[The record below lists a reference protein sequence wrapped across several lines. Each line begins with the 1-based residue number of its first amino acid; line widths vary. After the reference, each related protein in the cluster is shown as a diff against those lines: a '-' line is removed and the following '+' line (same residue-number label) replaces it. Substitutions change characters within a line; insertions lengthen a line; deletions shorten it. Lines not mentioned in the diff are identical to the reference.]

1 MHSDVFDFFRKTEAG
16 VLINVLLMK
25 KSVLNAS
32 ITPFHLPAYGG
43 FSAEFGNMEE
53 HGIKRNHYQDEQ
65 CLN

>member
-1 MHSDVFDFFRKTEAG
+1 MLSDLLNFFRKTEAG

-25 KSVLNAS
+25 KSVLDAS

-43 FSAEFGNMEE
+43 FSAECGNMEE

-65 CLN
+65 CLD